1 MFDIPLYSSRALTVC
16 LLSSSVLV
24 FLSRKTPKEAIM
36 SLGPVEMLVVR
47 FPGDHFTGDI
57 VPALRQLVDSGIV
70 RIIDIAFVHKDANG
84 KVQPV
89 ELDDLAPDEYINFD
103 PMVGEITGIFSP
115 ADFEE
120 LSRQLENNASAA
132 FLLFENTWA
141 TRFRDSVLNAGGEIV
156 LIERI
161 PKQTIDELLADQ
173 ANTAGMPMTSP
184 VESTIEPPQI

>member
-1 MFDIPLYSSRALTVC
+1 M
-16 LLSSSVLV
+16 
-24 FLSRKTPKEAIM
+24 PKEAIM

-57 VPALRQLVDSGIV
+57 VPALRQLVDSGTV
-70 RIIDIAFVHKDANG
+70 RIIDIAFVHKDATG

-120 LSRQLENNASAA
+120 LSRQLENNSSAV

-141 TRFRDSVLNAGGEIV
+141 TRFRDAVLNAGGEIV
-156 LIERI
+156 QIERI

-173 ANTAGMPMTSP
+173 LDTASMPMNSP
-184 VESTIEPPQI
+184 AESSIQQPQM